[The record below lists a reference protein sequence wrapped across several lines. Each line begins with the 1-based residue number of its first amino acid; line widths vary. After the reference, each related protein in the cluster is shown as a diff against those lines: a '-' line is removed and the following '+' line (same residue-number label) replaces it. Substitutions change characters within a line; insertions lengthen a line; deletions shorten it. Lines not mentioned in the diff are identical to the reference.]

1 MSEYSANDSMTYV
14 IPLGSLLIKHIDRIA
29 KKLHCSIQIT
39 VIAIDISLVE
49 EVCIICYKFLD
60 TIYDKKRMKNVRE
73 IIGEGAAADGGKA
86 CKSLYH
92 KKLTDSFRSAF

>member
-1 MSEYSANDSMTYV
+1 
-14 IPLGSLLIKHIDRIA
+14 
-29 KKLHCSIQIT
+29 
-39 VIAIDISLVE
+39 
-49 EVCIICYKFLD
+49 
-60 TIYDKKRMKNVRE
+60 MKNVRE